1 MSVVTTQISI
11 DLKKGRIRIHK
22 ESLRL
27 IDSPKYIQ
35 FLVSVDRSM
44 LAIRGIDTD
53 SSGSAAIRIIPQLQA
68 DYEIYSTSLVE
79 KIASAFDV
87 FEETCTYRLTGTVL
101 AEERAVVF
109 PVLTLQKFD
118 PERISV

>member
-27 IDSPKYIQ
+27 IGSPKYIQ

-68 DYEIYSTSLVE
+68 DYEIYSTSLV
-79 KIASAFDV
+79 
-87 FEETCTYRLTGTVL
+87 G
-101 AEERAVVF
+101 
-109 PVLTLQKFD
+109 
-118 PERISV
+118 

>member
-1 MSVVTTQISI
+1 MSPITTSISI
-11 DLKKGRIRIHK
+11 DLKKCRIRIHK

-27 IDSPKYIQ
+27 IDSPGYIQ

-68 DYEIYSTSLVE
+68 DYEIYSTSLVD
-79 KIASAFDV
+79 KIASAFGV
-87 FEETCTYRLTGTVL
+87 FEEICTYRLTGTVL
-101 AEERAVVF
+101 ADERAVVF
-109 PVLTLQKFD
+109 PVNTVQKVD
-118 PERISV
+118 TERMYI